1 MILRRAGHIV
11 GEITD
16 GLDIC
21 QLVFRRI
28 GQRERLLHCHRKL
41 HDVKRVRTQIVHKG
55 RVCSD
60 FVFVDH
66 KLLGDHF
73 DDLFEYHVFLFSFVR

>member
-1 MILRRAGHIV
+1 MDV
-11 GEITD
+11 G
-16 GLDIC
+16 
-21 QLVFRRI
+21 QLVFRRV
-28 GQRERLLHCHRKL
+28 GQREGLFERHRKL
-41 HDVKRVRTQIVHKG
+41 HDVERVRAEIVHKG
-55 RVCSD
+55 RIRAD